1 MRGGGRRREEVRA
14 KNKQKRLDAEAR
26 RKQAELDRLAAE
38 RRALSQQQQA
48 QSVAMQRQFA
58 AQEAAQGVK
67 ASELRAEQAETLG
80 GIRAQGSAVNQS
92 LQILC
97 QEQPQ
102 APTASQTPRT
112 KTRGAK
118 ATATN
123 IARGSTRSRGP
134 NLSI

>member
-1 MRGGGRRREEVRA
+1 
-14 KNKQKRLDAEAR
+14 
-26 RKQAELDRLAAE
+26 
-38 RRALSQQQQA
+38 
-48 QSVAMQRQFA
+48 MQRQFA
-58 AQEAAQGVK
+58 DQQSAQATKVEGLQT
-67 ASELRAEQAETLG
+67 EQAEALG
-80 GIRAQGSAVNQS
+80 GIRARGQAVGQS
-92 LQILC
+92 LQILG
-97 QEQPQ
+97 QAQPE